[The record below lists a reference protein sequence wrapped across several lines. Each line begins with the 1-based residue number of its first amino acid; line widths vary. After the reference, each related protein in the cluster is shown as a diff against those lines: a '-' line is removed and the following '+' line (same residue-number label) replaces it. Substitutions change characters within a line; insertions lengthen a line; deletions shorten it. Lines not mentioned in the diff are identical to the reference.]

1 MDRPWIEF
9 IQAQVLPWKKG
20 LYGTGRADVDTK
32 VLSEDAGLGEATV
45 IVRYPA
51 GWTRDDEEYLT
62 VDEEIFVLEGELRIG
77 TETFGKYD
85 YVYLPKGFP
94 RHAASSTGGAVALC
108 FYYGVPE
115 ARKGAAPDGTYD
127 ASRLTPRAN
136 LFEDGWDADY
146 SGINAPEMVISG
158 ARKKILRTDLQS
170 GDQTWLIGSLPLRHE
185 RKTETHPVVQEMYL
199 LEGELAG
206 NTGLMKPGAYFWRPE
221 DKRHGPYGS
230 KTGTLILMRSRGG
243 NLSTDYYDLEQPF
256 SFDVPHQPV
265 LPPELQALGGSPW
278 SGDGVY

>member
-1 MDRPWIEF
+1 M
-9 IQAQVLPWKKG
+9 
-20 LYGTGRADVDTK
+20 
-32 VLSEDAGLGEATV
+32 
-45 IVRYPA
+45 
-51 GWTRDDEEYLT
+51 
-62 VDEEIFVLEGELRIG
+62 EGELRIG

-158 ARKKILRTDLQS
+158 ARKKNSPHRSTVGRPDLAHRVLTTAPRTQDRNPPS
-170 GDQTWLIGSLPLRHE
+170 G
-185 RKTETHPVVQEMYL
+185 
-199 LEGELAG
+199 
-206 NTGLMKPGAYFWRPE
+206 
-221 DKRHGPYGS
+221 
-230 KTGTLILMRSRGG
+230 SR
-243 NLSTDYYDLEQPF
+243 
-256 SFDVPHQPV
+256 DVF
-265 LPPELQALGGSPW
+265 A
-278 SGDGVY
+278 